1 MRDQNKLS
9 TEGYLVVIS
18 MVLLVV
24 YIVGSLIYWIW

>member
-9 TEGYLVVIS
+9 TAGYLVVIS

-24 YIVGSLIYWIW
+24 YIVSSIIYWIW